1 MTTLWCDIRY
11 GFRQLLKNPGFT
23 AVAVLTL
30 ALGMGINTAFFSA
43 FNALALRPLQVK
55 DPDTV
60 VTVLSGYGQFSYPEY
75 VDYRDHNEV
84 LSGLVASAPLNLI
97 IDGGPD
103 DNSSLAPGA
112 FKKIRGLLVS
122 GNYFS
127 VLGARIEIGRAF
139 LSEEDQAPG
148 AHPVVVLSHN
158 FWQRHFGADPT
169 IVGKSLRL
177 NNTRLTVVGIIAK
190 DFGGTRVE
198 IPDVWVPMMMQATV
212 MGSDSLSDS
221 GSWWLDVVG
230 RLKPN
235 TTLQQAQAAM
245 TVVANQLRQAYPD
258 RYKNETVTLTPGSLL
273 QEDKRR
279 KVIAGGVLVMV
290 AVGTVLLIACANI
303 AGLLLARATA
313 RQKET
318 GIRLALGAGRGRII
332 RQLLTESVL
341 IGLLGGAFGLLL
353 SVWLSSFLSL
363 VHPPGEQPPGINL
376 GADIRVFSYT
386 LIVSL
391 LSSLI
396 FGLVPA
402 LQTSKPDLLSA
413 LKEGGDALGQRLS
426 RSRLRSLLVVGQVA
440 VGLILLMVS
449 GLLIRGWQ
457 RAQSID
463 TGLQTKNVVVA
474 ELPLRMHGYDQS
486 RAAVFHRSL
495 MERLESTPGV
505 KFVSGA
511 IIVPLEPRRWSS
523 GFTIEGRET
532 APDSRNLL
540 ANFNVVTPRFFETL
554 GVPFVRGRDF
564 SDLEVNSGVPA
575 VIVNEAMVRRFW
587 PGENALGKRV
597 KIGTASCEIIG
608 VVKDTRSVSL
618 GETAEPYLYLPMLAP
633 GADRTASSSSQ
644 TNIFDLKLFV
654 RTEGSPR
661 ALATSL
667 VSYARALDSNVRV
680 SASLLDDNIERWI
693 SPARLGALVLSGLGL
708 MALLLASVGIYG
720 MVAFAV
726 SQRTR
731 EIGVRMALGAQRIDV
746 LELVLRQGLRPVI
759 VGVALGLG
767 GSFAVTHA
775 LSKLLFGLSP
785 LDPLTFMCVPIFLLS
800 VALLAAFIPARRATK
815 VDPMEALRHE

>member
-1 MTTLWCDIRY
+1 MNDFKFA
-11 GFRQLLKNPGFT
+11 FRQLLKNPGFS

-30 ALGMGINTAFFSA
+30 ALGMGINTAFFTA

-60 VTVLSGYGQFSYPEY
+60 VTVLSGYRQFSYPQY

-84 LSGLVASAPLNLI
+84 LSGLVAYAPLNLVF
-97 IDGGPD
+97 DGGPD
-103 DNSSLAPGA
+103 DNNSFPSGA
-112 FKKIRGLLVS
+112 SEKIRGLLAS

-127 VLGARIEIGRAF
+127 VLGAKIEVGRAF
-139 LSEEDQAPG
+139 LPEEDQAPG

-158 FWQRHFGADPT
+158 FWQRRFGANPT

-177 NNTRLTVVGIIAK
+177 NSTRLTVVGVIAK

-212 MGSDSLSDS
+212 MGSDSLSDG

-245 TVVANQLRQAYPD
+245 TVVAEQLRQTYPD

-273 QEDKRR
+273 REDKRR
-279 KVIAGGVLVMV
+279 KVTAGGALVMV
-290 AVGTVLLIACANI
+290 AVGTVLLTACANI

-313 RQKET
+313 RQKEI

-341 IGLLGGAFGLLL
+341 IGLLGGVFGLFL
-353 SVWLSSFLSL
+353 SVWLSGFLSQL
-363 VHPPGEQPPGINL
+363 HPPGEQPPGINL

-391 LSSLI
+391 MSSLL

-402 LQTSKPDLLSA
+402 LQTSKPDLLST

-440 VGLILLMVS
+440 VGLVLLMGA

-474 ELPLRMHGYDQS
+474 ELLLRMRGYDQS
-486 RAAVFHRSL
+486 RAAAFHRSL
-495 MERLESTPGV
+495 MERLESRPAV
-505 KFVSGA
+505 KSVSWA
-511 IIVPLEPRRWSS
+511 LIVPLGPRLWSS
-523 GFTIEGRET
+523 GFTIEGREP
-532 APDSRNLL
+532 APDRRDLL
-540 ANFNVVTPRFFETL
+540 ANFNVVAPRFFETL

-564 SDLEVNSGVPA
+564 SALEVNSGVTA

-587 PGENALGKRV
+587 PGENALGKHV

-618 GETAEPYLYLPMLAP
+618 GETAEPSLYLPMLSP
-633 GADRTASSSSQ
+633 GVDRTPPSALQ

-654 RTEGSPR
+654 RTAGSPR
-661 ALATSL
+661 AVATSL
-667 VSYARALDSNVRV
+667 VSYTQALEANVRM
-680 SASLLDDNIERWI
+680 SASLLDDNVERWA
-693 SPARLGALVLSGLGL
+693 SPARLGALVSSGLGL

-720 MVAFAV
+720 VVAFTV

-731 EIGVRMALGAQRIDV
+731 EIGVRMALGAQPIDV
-746 LELVLRQGLRPVI
+746 LALVLRQGLRPVI
-759 VGVALGLG
+759 VGVVFGLG
-767 GSFAVTHA
+767 GSVAVTHA
-775 LSKLLFGLSP
+775 ISKLLFGLSP
-785 LDPLTFMCVPIFLLS
+785 LDPLTFMCVPIFLIF
-800 VALLAAFIPARRATK
+800 VALLAAFIPARRATR